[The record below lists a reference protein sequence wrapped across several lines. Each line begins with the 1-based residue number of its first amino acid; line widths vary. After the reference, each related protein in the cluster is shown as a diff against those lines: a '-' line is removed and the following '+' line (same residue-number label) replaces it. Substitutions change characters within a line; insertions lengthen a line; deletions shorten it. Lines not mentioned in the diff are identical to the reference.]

1 MIRFRA
7 VFKIVGFLI
16 LVISVA
22 MATGIPFSLYFKD
35 GELVPFVIS
44 VGITAIVGSLMVW
57 YKPPRDTLIGKREGY
72 LVVAFGWVSMA
83 FASTLPYILTG
94 TTTSFVDAFFE
105 SVSGLTTTGATIF
118 NDIEII
124 SPSVLYWRSLT
135 QWIGGMGIIVL
146 TIAIFPLL
154 GIGGVEL
161 FTAEAPGPTSDKI
174 HPRIQVTA
182 KRLWLIYVG
191 LTSLLFFLLWASG
204 MTPFDSVNHAFT
216 CMATGGFSTKNASIA
231 AFPAHFH
238 YIFILFM
245 FIAGTNFTVTYY
257 MLTRKFKRVY
267 NNEEFRFYLLMIAV
281 FTSVFAFNIFFKA
294 GINVGVEQ
302 AFRDGL
308 FQVISLMTTTGYVTA
323 DYTSWTPGLQM
334 LSFVLLFLGASAGST
349 AGGIKMV
356 RNLVFIKHIWYEF
369 KRMLHPRAFI
379 RVKVNK
385 KVVPETVIANILIF
399 FTVYVLWFILG
410 SIVITVF
417 GMDFDSSL
425 GAAATSLGNV
435 GPGIGAVGPM
445 NNFSEIPTAAK
456 LFLPFLMLLGRL
468 ELFTILI
475 LFAPHF
481 WKAN

>member
-1 MIRFRA
+1 MIRIRA
-7 VFKIVGFLI
+7 VGKIVGFLI
-16 LVISVA
+16 LVVSIA
-22 MATGIPFSLYFKD
+22 MTSCIPFSLYFKD
-35 GELVPFVIS
+35 GELIPFLGSI
-44 VGITAIVGSLMVW
+44 GITALIGSLLVW
-57 YKPPRDTLIGKREGY
+57 FKPPKDTLIGKREGY
-72 LVVAFGWVSMA
+72 LVVAFGWFSMA
-83 FASTLPYILTG
+83 FASTLPYLLSG
-94 TTTSFVDAFFE
+94 TTTSFVDAIFE
-105 SVSGLTTTGATIF
+105 SISGLTTTGATIF
-118 NDIEII
+118 HDIESI

-191 LTSLLFFLLWASG
+191 LTALLFLLLWVNGMSG
-204 MTPFDSVNHAFT
+204 FDSINHAFT
-216 CMATGGFSTKNASIA
+216 AMATGGFSTKNASIA
-231 AFPAHFH
+231 AFPAKFH

-245 FIAGTNFTVTYY
+245 FLAGTNFTVTYY
-257 MLTRKFKRVY
+257 ALTRKFKRVY
-267 NNEEFRFYLLMIAV
+267 RNEEFRFYLLLIAI
-281 FTSVFAFNIFFKA
+281 FTSIFVFNIYFNTPTGLEKS
-294 GINVGVEQ
+294 
-302 AFRDGL
+302 FRDGL

-323 DYTSWTPGLQM
+323 DYTNWTPGLHM
-334 LSFVLLFLGASAGST
+334 MSFVLLFVGASAGST
-349 AGGIKMV
+349 AGGIKMI
-356 RNLVFIKHIWYEF
+356 RNLVFLKHIWYEF

-385 KVVPETVIANILIF
+385 KVVPERVIANILIF
-399 FTVYVLWFILG
+399 FMVYVIWFILG
-410 SIVITVF
+410 SILMTIF
-417 GMDFDSSL
+417 GMDFDTSL

-435 GPGIGAVGPM
+435 GPGIGDVGPLD
-445 NNFSEIPTAAK
+445 NFADIPTAAK

-468 ELFTILI
+468 ELFSILI